1 VTTFYVERTGVVKIE
16 DGYESDIKVNQ
27 ESMIQV
33 LTKAMEIHPIKP
45 KMDYEDRFAARIRIE
60 VEYLGDLEEEPPKEG
75 AHDA

>member
-1 VTTFYVERTGVVKIE
+1 MTPFYVERTGVVKIE

-45 KMDYEDRFAARIRIE
+45 KTDYEDRFSARIRIE
-60 VEYLGDLEEEPPKEG
+60 VEYIGDLEQEPPEE
-75 AHDA
+75 DE